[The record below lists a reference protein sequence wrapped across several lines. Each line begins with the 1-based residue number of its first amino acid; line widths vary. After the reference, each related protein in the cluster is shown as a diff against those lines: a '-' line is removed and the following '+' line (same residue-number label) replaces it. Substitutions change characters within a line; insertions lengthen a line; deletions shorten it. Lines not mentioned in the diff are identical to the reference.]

1 MKASIVIITYNRA
14 DFIEKALQS
23 ALSQDYED
31 LEIIV
36 CDDCSTD
43 NTQEVVHKYLDSKKI
58 HYHKNKK
65 NKGQLANYF
74 FALKELTKGEW
85 LFILSDDDFF
95 ENTNH
100 VSKCMQ
106 FALKNDVDM
115 ILTNSKTYNTTI
127 TSSCHSDIHK
137 HFDLKEYSPDT
148 LVDTWKQFPEI
159 LDSAC
164 CFKKEIFFKGFGDS
178 ALATPEE
185 SMRICED
192 HDLLMM
198 KNRVGYL
205 YDISYVFTIGGH
217 NLNKFKVDMYQ
228 FITMLKSFIKP
239 LEYAANH
246 NIFEMRELEAIYL
259 KKWAYYKRCA
269 SFVGKY
275 LGDEFDV
282 FVKYV
287 IANYN
292 DKNIFDLIENKAREY
307 SSKFQTSINLDI
319 NKFNNISH
327 IYDNKKLKLDDVT
340 TALIYGTKIM
350 GIEAK
355 KYLASLN
362 IDVVGFIDDNPTS
375 PQIDGVK
382 VYDSS
387 ILKSLNADIYVI
399 ATGNYLYIQ
408 NMYNQLI
415 SSNISKDKI
424 ITI

>member
-14 DFIEKALQS
+14 SFIEKALQS

-31 LEIIV
+31 LEIVV

-43 NTQEVVHKYLDSKKI
+43 NTQEVVHKYLENKKI
-58 HYHKNKK
+58 HYHKNEK
-65 NKGQLANYF
+65 NKGQMANYF

-85 LFILSDDDFF
+85 LFLLSDDDFF

-115 ILTNSKTYNTTI
+115 ILTNSKTYNNTT

-137 HFDLKEYSPDT
+137 HFDLEKFSPNT
-148 LVDTWKQFPEI
+148 LIEAWKQFPEI
-159 LDSAC
+159 LDSANC
-164 CFKKEIFFKGFGDS
+164 YRKEIFFKGFGDS
-178 ALATPEE
+178 AVPEE
-185 SMRICED
+185 SMRIVED
-192 HDLLMM
+192 FDLLMI

-205 YDISYVFTIGGH
+205 YDASYVYTIGEH
-217 NLNKFKVDMYQ
+217 CLNKFKVDIYQ
-228 FITMLKSFIKP
+228 FIISLKSFIKP
-239 LEYAANH
+239 IEYALSH
-246 NIFEMRELEAIYL
+246 NIFKISELEAIYL
-259 KKWAYYKRCA
+259 KKWAYYKRCT
-269 SFVGKY
+269 SFVGRY

-287 IANYN
+287 IANYDN
-292 DKNIFDLIENKAREY
+292 KNIFDFIENKAREY
-307 SSKFQTSINLDI
+307 SLKFQTNINSDI
-319 NKFNNISH
+319 DKFNNISH

-355 KYLASLN
+355 EYLKSLN

-375 PQIDGVK
+375 SQIDGVK

-387 ILKSLNADIYVI
+387 ILKSLDADIYVI

-408 NMYNQLI
+408 NMYNTLI
-415 SSNISKDKI
+415 SNKISKDKI
-424 ITI
+424 IKI